1 MKCFDG
7 TKAEQLRHDIGESL
21 RHQGHLTSNVE
32 LTRDEDDKNL
42 AINLTYTISPGPVYT
57 FQTLSIQG
65 LDIESEPQIRK
76 LWGEKPGKPFN
87 PDYPDFFLKRVRE
100 MGLFD
105 NLGSTRSTFT
115 PEDSNH
121 TVTVNLFF
129 AGAARRTQE
138 SQATGSASAGPEP
151 PVASLL
157 LSSPRMIAREGCSM
171 PNEVIRK

>member
-1 MKCFDG
+1 M
-7 TKAEQLRHDIGESL
+7 
-21 RHQGHLTSNVE
+21 E
-32 LTRDEDDKNL
+32 LTRDEHDKNL

-129 AGAARRTQE
+129 AGNKANSRKPSNWVCLRRT
-138 SQATGSASAGPEP
+138 SN
-151 PVASLL
+151 
-157 LSSPRMIAREGCSM
+157 PRQLRFFCRAR
-171 PNEVIRK
+171 V